1 MHLLSLSNSSSSMSA
16 NRSALYLDIEIT
28 PSFSDQH
35 QTVAMYEGVDGF
47 EEAARAM
54 ADECNLHL
62 YNDVLYNMPYKVD
75 FPPPYYCVLRGCY
88 IGVFT
93 SYIWYVCCC

>member
-1 MHLLSLSNSSSSMSA
+1 MST
-16 NRSALYLDIEIT
+16 NLNHSARYLDIEIT

-35 QTVAMYEGVDGF
+35 ETVMMHEGVDGF

-62 YNDVLYNMPYKVD
+62 YNDVLYNMPYKTD

-93 SYIWYVCCC
+93 SYLWYVYCQC